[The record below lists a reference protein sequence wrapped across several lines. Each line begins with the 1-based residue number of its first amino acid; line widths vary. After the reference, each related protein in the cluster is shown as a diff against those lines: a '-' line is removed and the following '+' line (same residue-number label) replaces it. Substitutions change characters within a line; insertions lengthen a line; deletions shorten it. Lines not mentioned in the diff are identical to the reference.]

1 MFKKELLALV
11 GAFAFSA
18 MTALAQGVMTFDKTE
33 HNFGKF
39 PEEKPQTYTFKFK
52 NTGDRPF
59 VIKQAF
65 ASCGCTIPSYS
76 QEPVAPGKRGEIK
89 VVVQRTRQI
98 RRRIHQGDHV
108 RSDASNETVRL
119 YIKGDMQ
126 AAKDPNAGK
135 YPTTPVPGSRL
146 SHSLLPGMYR
156 FHTLLPPLSPC
167 LPTSTSSSWPAAS
180 AVVSGP

>member
-59 VIKQAF
+59 VIKQAV

-89 VVVQRTRQI
+89 VVYNGRGKYAGEFTKVIT
-98 RRRIHQGDHV
+98 V

-126 AAKDPNAGK
+126 AAKDPHAGK
-135 YPTTPVPGSRL
+135 
-146 SHSLLPGMYR
+146 
-156 FHTLLPPLSPC
+156 
-167 LPTSTSSSWPAAS
+167 
-180 AVVSGP
+180 